1 MANLQLPELWRD
13 DLFEDAFRTF
23 MRPWRQSA
31 QTAHMKVDI
40 KEKDGAYVVKAEMP
54 GVRKEDIDVRIDG
67 GQVSIS
73 AESRQEK
80 EEKDEHEHVLRCE
93 RYYGYMNRMFT
104 LDFDIDQSQASAK
117 YENGVLELTLPKKAG
132 GAAKRLAVS

>member
-13 DLFEDAFRTF
+13 DLFEDAFRNF

-40 KEKDGAYVVKAEMP
+40 KEKDGAYVVRAEMP

-80 EEKDEHEHVLRCE
+80 EEKDEHVLRCE
-93 RYYGYMNRMFT
+93 RYYGYMNRTFA
-104 LDFDIDQSQASAK
+104 LDHDIDQSKAGAK
-117 YENGVLELTLPKKAG
+117 YEDGVLELTLPKKAG
-132 GAAKRLAVS
+132 TAAKRLAVS